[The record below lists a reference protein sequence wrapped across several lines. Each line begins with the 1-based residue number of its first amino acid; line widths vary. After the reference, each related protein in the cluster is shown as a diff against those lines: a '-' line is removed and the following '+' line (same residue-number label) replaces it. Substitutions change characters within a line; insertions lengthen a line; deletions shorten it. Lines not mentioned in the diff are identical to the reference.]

1 MKSLLEYFNYNLK
14 YVSKNIVKSKKLLG
28 ALCSHSSLNIDFFF
42 HLLFPLMLKKCPDS

>member
-14 YVSKNIVKSKKLLG
+14 CVSKNIVKCKKILG

-42 HLLFPLMLKKCPDS
+42 SFIVSFNAQKMS